1 MDRKKIVF
9 IFSILLLSILGI
21 FLVFSFSGEKLETA
35 QFDSI
40 KMSYYDN
47 TEIVLDKNKNS
58 VDYYFEVLSDK
69 DDSLYNISLVK
80 ENNTNTSEEKIKI
93 SLIKNGE
100 YIVGDEN
107 SGESISSSKLSELLS
122 NQSTNVNNKDIYVLK
137 IWAEEEVI
145 DGNFKVSVKV
155 EEVKKTDDKSVRV
168 KLDADGGKLSVS
180 EVSVEKDGTYGAL
193 PTPVK
198 DGYNFIGW
206 YSKKENGKLIAKE
219 TKYSSVRADILYA
232 LYIEKVVI
240 KPNID
245 ITNKVETPNTQP
257 SNDNTTLP
265 PAVVVAKKE
274 YTITFITNGGS
285 EIKPIT
291 LLEGTKIENVNNPI
305 REGYDFVGWDV
316 VLPDVMPSNNLV
328 LNALWK
334 AKTYNV
340 NLKFSEKLNVKK
352 SVVYDSTYGTL
363 PDVSKDGYTFI
374 GWFTSDV
381 DGEQVKGED
390 IVKITSD
397 ITLYARLE
405 ANKYNIKFSS
415 DTNDVIEDIEVTYDQ
430 MYGELPVVSKN
441 GYSFDGWYLDREYKE
456 KVNSTDIVKITSDII
471 LFARFVANRYTIT
484 FDFGY
489 DMLNKD
495 IYYGEQYGELPVAS
509 KDGYDFVGWF
519 TAGADG
525 VQITSDSVYEFA
537 TNQILYA
544 RYEAKKLNVSFETF
558 GGSSHEKIQV
568 TYDEIYGE
576 LPTPE
581 KTGYDFGGWYFDN
594 EFKNVASGLDT
605 VKILEDI
612 TLYAKFTANTYT
624 LTMDFNFDVGAT
636 MNKDITYDQAYGE
649 LVQPDRY
656 GYTFMGWYTAQN
668 GGELI
673 TAETV
678 VKVTSNLTIYAR
690 WNRSGVLKLTGN
702 TKQSRLPLEY
712 QELEYIESTGT
723 QYIDTGVIPD
733 ENTGFEIEFITKNN
747 VDHDVYGSVFGA
759 RTASKTDELQLTS
772 YIPSVGDYNGTVRF
786 NNLEYNA
793 GILPLK
799 VNKVSLKNKVYND
812 GVNELNLEGEF
823 TAPCSLT
830 VFALNEMNNVV
841 QYGNL
846 ILYNFKLYD
855 GDTIIRDYVPV
866 YRTTDSE
873 IGLYDLVNGK
883 FYPNLGEGEF
893 KVGYMLPDE
902 YQQVE
907 YIESSGTQYI
917 ELDYIASNI
926 TNSVGTF
933 QITNNSIARML
944 FGSRTSASSNAY
956 TFNWGG
962 NSQPYRFYN
971 TFYMGT
977 TASGL
982 TNKEIDIRKHT
993 FLKKGADL
1001 FIDDVF
1007 ISSRTAYESTIFTTP
1022 HKMIVFGCNSN
1033 GTIGLFAEAKIFDLK
1048 FYDNDVLKVDLVPA
1062 YRIVDNEVGMYDLVS
1077 GKFYTNSGT
1086 GEFDKGNVVVNDN
1099 DFQHSTYIT
1108 SVGDKT
1114 KNLFDKNDYVLK
1126 NEGILHFSTKD
1137 LVLGKT
1143 YTLSSDLPITW
1154 FKISNSSSGYNSI
1167 QYTSF
1172 DTGFYKY
1179 TFTMR
1184 KHDDIPFSDDQ
1195 YIMLGIKDTSFVNDI
1210 NLLNNYKI
1218 QIEEGSVS
1226 TDYVPYGYKI
1236 PFEVVKSD
1244 DPSSK
1249 FDVIKQSKNL
1259 FDESKY
1265 DQVSE
1270 YKTIGNNTYTYA
1282 EILLKPNTTYRVSVK
1297 RYNGHTGDKYGYL
1310 LLSDHSGINGNT
1322 WTSIEHLTAPNN
1334 SNVNYI
1340 YTTGDSGKLYIG
1352 YNVGYGYTDSVLS
1365 KIWNNTDVQIEEG
1378 TQATEYEPYYKY
1390 VNEIYLKE
1398 PLRCVDGVCDY
1409 IDFETKKVVR
1419 KIGKWVFDGDT
1430 TWRNADNGLTNT
1442 YRGSAP
1448 INAAQSSEIISNRFT
1463 VITSGTSTNDTENVQ
1478 ISGNYI
1484 YFRVFRDRLVSNNL
1498 DGFKTFMS
1506 THPTEVLYQLSEEY
1520 TEDVIIPDIPFGN
1533 GYVVNFGTKVK
1544 PSIE

>member
-1 MDRKKIVF
+1 M
-9 IFSILLLSILGI
+9 
-21 FLVFSFSGEKLETA
+21 
-35 QFDSI
+35 
-40 KMSYYDN
+40 
-47 TEIVLDKNKNS
+47 
-58 VDYYFEVLSDK
+58 
-69 DDSLYNISLVK
+69 
-80 ENNTNTSEEKIKI
+80 
-93 SLIKNGE
+93 
-100 YIVGDEN
+100 
-107 SGESISSSKLSELLS
+107 
-122 NQSTNVNNKDIYVLK
+122 
-137 IWAEEEVI
+137 
-145 DGNFKVSVKV
+145 
-155 EEVKKTDDKSVRV
+155 
-168 KLDADGGKLSVS
+168 
-180 EVSVEKDGTYGAL
+180 
-193 PTPVK
+193 
-198 DGYNFIGW
+198 
-206 YSKKENGKLIAKE
+206 
-219 TKYSSVRADILYA
+219 
-232 LYIEKVVI
+232 VI

-316 VLPDVMPSNNLV
+316 ALPDVMPSNNLV

-352 SVVYDSTYGTL
+352 SVVYDSAYGTL

-405 ANKYNIKFSS
+405 ANKYNVKFSS
-415 DTNDVIEDIEVTYDQ
+415 DTSDVIEDIEVTYDQ

-558 GGSSHEKIQV
+558 GGSIHEKIQV
-568 TYDEIYGE
+568 TYDDIYGE

-581 KTGYDFGGWYFDN
+581 KTGYTFGGWFFDN
-594 EFKNVASGLDT
+594 EFKNIVSGLDT

-656 GYTFMGWYTAQN
+656 GYTFMGWYTAQS

-673 TAETV
+673 TKDTI

-690 WNRSGVLKLTGN
+690 WNQSGVLKLTGN

-723 QYIDTGVIPD
+723 QFIDTGFKPNQDTSVEIYGNQINQTTNSLFGVNPYFVVTSGD
-733 ENTGFEIEFITKNN
+733 LYYRFRYNNISFTSSVLSNTLVK
-747 VDHDVYGSVFGA
+747 
-759 RTASKTDELQLTS
+759 
-772 YIPSVGDYNGTVRF
+772 
-786 NNLEYNA
+786 
-793 GILPLK
+793 LK
-799 VNKVSLKNKVYND
+799 LFKNKVYIND
-812 GVNELNLEGEF
+812 SLLHTFDVGEF
-823 TAPCSLT
+823 QTSYNAILFGRVVGSSGS
-830 VFALNEMNNVV
+830 NEEVNASRIYYTKIWDNDV
-841 QYGNL
+841 L
-846 ILYNFKLYD
+846 IRNY
-855 GDTIIRDYVPV
+855 IPA
-866 YRTTDSE
+866 YRKSDAE
-873 IGLYDLVNGK
+873 VGLYDLVNGK
-883 FYPNLGEGEF
+883 FYTN
-893 KVGYMLPDE
+893 D
-902 YQQVE
+902 
-907 YIESSGTQYI
+907 GT
-917 ELDYIASNI
+917 
-926 TNSVGTF
+926 GTF
-933 QITNNSIARML
+933 RAGKYVNEFIP
-944 FGSRTSASSNAY
+944 NA
-956 TFNWGG
+956 
-962 NSQPYRFYN
+962 
-971 TFYMGT
+971 
-977 TASGL
+977 
-982 TNKEIDIRKHT
+982 E
-993 FLKKGADL
+993 
-1001 FIDDVF
+1001 
-1007 ISSRTAYESTIFTTP
+1007 
-1022 HKMIVFGCNSN
+1022 
-1033 GTIGLFAEAKIFDLK
+1033 FA
-1048 FYDNDVLKVDLVPA
+1048 
-1062 YRIVDNEVGMYDLVS
+1062 
-1077 GKFYTNSGT
+1077 
-1086 GEFDKGNVVVNDN
+1086 
-1099 DFQHSTYIT
+1099 HSVT
-1108 SVGDKT
+1108 SVGEKT
-1114 KNLFDKNDYVLK
+1114 KNMLDMNWFDSNCGSYWLYEAQLQRV
-1126 NEGILHFSTKD
+1126 GINRLIKVKPNT
-1137 LVLGKT
+1137 T
-1143 YTLSSDLPITW
+1143 YTLSVSEDFNLRYAIQEYDKYYNVQVKPIKDNLW
-1154 FKISNSSSGYNSI
+1154 
-1167 QYTSF
+1167 QTSRS
-1172 DTGFYKY
+1172 Y
-1179 TFTMR
+1179 TFTTTAETNFIW
-1184 KHDDIPFSDDQ
+1184 IPVSSPDYSYNITPADVKKF
-1195 YIMLGIKDTSFVNDI
+1195 N
-1210 NLLNNYKI
+1210 I
-1218 QIEEGSVS
+1218 QLELGSVA
-1226 TDYVPYGYKI
+1226 TEYEPYGYKI
-1236 PFEVVKSD
+1236 PINVTGKNIADPQYIYDYVDRWHSIYSGDATNVVDSD
-1244 DPSSK
+1244 TGRKVFRLFAGSGWYNNGPVDEYDNYKRIFTGIFKEKTQYTISFSFYHSHSTNCLNLGVKYTDGTYQSLEESFK
-1249 FDVIKQSKNL
+1249 FVPNEDYNYSFTSQAGKTIDYIYLEYRTGTTYIYMDTLQIEEGTVATLYEPFVRTDVVKQSKNL

-1270 YKTIGNNTYTYA
+1270 YKSRGNNTYTYA

-1352 YNVGYGYTDSVLS
+1352 YNVGSGFTDAILS
-1365 KIWNNTDVQIEEG
+1365 DIWKNTDVQIEEG

-1398 PLRCVDGVCDY
+1398 PLRCVNGVCDY

-1448 INAAQSSEIISNRFT
+1448 INGTQSSEIISNRFT
-1463 VITSGTSTNDTENVQ
+1463 VITSGTSSNDTENVQ
-1478 ISGNYI
+1478 VSGNYI
-1484 YFRVFRDRLVSNNL
+1484 YFRVFRDRLVSNDV

-1533 GYVVNFGTKVK
+1533 GYVVNFGTLVE
-1544 PSIE
+1544 PNID